1 MKTAS
6 LKPLLIALALLF
18 MTAEVANAQFK
29 LPFRSSKETTQT
41 TGLAQTDGPWLIMCA
56 SFVGEQGEK
65 QARLLAAELRQQKM
79 KAYIYRH
86 TFDFSEPV
94 QGIGWKEHTDKEGD
108 NYTAEPKKMV
118 MAGADRFEEIAV
130 LVGDFPTIDDARAQ
144 RTLEKLKSLKVES
157 IKDYDPRSDEGQRLR
172 FYREVAKAVSK
183 NDEMKSKGPLRA
195 AFLLP
200 NPMLPDE
207 YFNVDAMDSFV
218 MDLNKGIKH
227 SLLDCPSIYSVRV
240 ATFRGDST
248 FELSEI
254 EAQETEQR
262 WRLKFKKPL
271 KETESKLALA
281 AAKAH
286 RLTFELR
293 KMGVEAYEFHDRFES
308 YVCVGSFEWIKKNN
322 QQNPSVVKLI
332 NSYKANVQDLPGIPG
347 AVRPRV
353 LPSLQKFDIAFDP
366 QPIPVMVPKPQQTHT
381 SSLLNRFR

>member
-157 IKDYDPRSDEGQRLR
+157 ICS
-172 FYREVAKAVSK
+172 
-183 NDEMKSKGPLRA
+183 
-195 AFLLP
+195 
-200 NPMLPDE
+200 
-207 YFNVDAMDSFV
+207 
-218 MDLNKGIKH
+218 
-227 SLLDCPSIYSVRV
+227 
-240 ATFRGDST
+240 
-248 FELSEI
+248 
-254 EAQETEQR
+254 
-262 WRLKFKKPL
+262 
-271 KETESKLALA
+271 
-281 AAKAH
+281 
-286 RLTFELR
+286 
-293 KMGVEAYEFHDRFES
+293 
-308 YVCVGSFEWIKKNN
+308 
-322 QQNPSVVKLI
+322 
-332 NSYKANVQDLPGIPG
+332 
-347 AVRPRV
+347 
-353 LPSLQKFDIAFDP
+353 
-366 QPIPVMVPKPQQTHT
+366 
-381 SSLLNRFR
+381 